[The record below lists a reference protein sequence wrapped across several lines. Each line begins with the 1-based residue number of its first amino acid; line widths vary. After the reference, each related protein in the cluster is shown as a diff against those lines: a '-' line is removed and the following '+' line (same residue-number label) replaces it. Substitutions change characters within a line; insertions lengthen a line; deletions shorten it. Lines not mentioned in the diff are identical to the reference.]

1 MRKLALICSIV
12 SLACLAGPA
21 AYAAE
26 VEVNWDKPEKFTD
39 IRPANESRHKYR
51 ERVMKHFAGFFAD
64 MAQKL
69 PEGYSWKV
77 TVTDIDLA
85 GEIDPFAGGAGQE
98 LRVVKDIYSPA
109 IKFSHVLQ
117 DKYGE
122 QILNQQEQLRDMS
135 FMNSLRSYHS
145 NEEFNY
151 EKQMLLQWFS
161 RDVLPKVEAAQA
173 TPPKISD
180 NH

>member
-1 MRKLALICSIV
+1 MRKLALICSMVSLV
-12 SLACLAGPA
+12 SLAATT

-26 VEVNWDKPEKFTD
+26 VEVNWDQPEKFTD
-39 IRPANESRHKYR
+39 IRPANESRNKYR

-64 MAQKL
+64 MAQQL
-69 PEGYSWKV
+69 PEGYSWKI
-77 TVTDIDLA
+77 TVTDLDLA

-122 QILNQQEQLRDMS
+122 QIINQKEQLRDMS
-135 FMNSLRSYHS
+135 FMNSLRNFHS

-151 EKQMLLQWFS
+151 EKQMLAQWFA
-161 RDVLPKVEAAQA
+161 RDVLPKVEAAEA
-173 TPPKISD
+173 AVPKMSD
-180 NH
+180 N